1 MSEKKTG
8 TNDNARSKE
17 QQAKTKQT
25 GNQQI
30 KDKETRNQR
39 SMDKPVKTAAR
50 KRSRTATGVLALIFG
65 GLGISKFYEG
75 KYVQGVLCLLFFWTG
90 IPGIFIALEG
100 THIMATDEDEAEG
113 ECEINA

>member
-1 MSEKKTG
+1 MSEKKTQ
-8 TNDNARSKE
+8 TNNSVRNKNTQSKE
-17 QQAKTKQT
+17 KQA
-25 GNQQI
+25 
-30 KDKETRNQR
+30 
-39 SMDKPVKTAAR
+39 KTAAR

-100 THIMATDEDEAEG
+100 THLMAADEDELE
-113 ECEINA
+113 ECETNA